1 MRCPIW
7 KAALCSGSQQH
18 CIFHGMPVVQG
29 NRDGMRK
36 LKLKIE
42 DPPRRKHT
50 VFLGGAVLADIMKDK
65 RDFWVSKAEYEEDP
79 HRALKK
85 CCSL

>member
-1 MRCPIW
+1 
-7 KAALCSGSQQH
+7 
-18 CIFHGMPVVQG
+18 
-29 NRDGMRK
+29 MRK

-65 RDFWVSKAEYEEDP
+65 RDFWVSKADYEEDP